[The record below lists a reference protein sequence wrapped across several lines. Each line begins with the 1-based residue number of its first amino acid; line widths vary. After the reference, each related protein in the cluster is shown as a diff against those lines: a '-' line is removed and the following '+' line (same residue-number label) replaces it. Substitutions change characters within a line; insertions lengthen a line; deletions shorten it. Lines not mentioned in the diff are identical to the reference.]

1 MRILL
6 IDQFSETG
14 GAQRGLMEAAAG
26 FRGRGWELHAAIP
39 AGPMVDM
46 LAPVCKSI
54 TPLVCGPFTPV
65 RKRLLDAVRFGIQ
78 LPRQA
83 AAIAR
88 VVERED
94 IDVLYVNG
102 PRVAPAVVWARM
114 RRPVIFH
121 AHSVV
126 TQPLASHLMGYALRA
141 PGVTLLASS
150 RFVARWLRSTR
161 PLVPD
166 ASVRVIYNGVAGFGA
181 RPAPRK
187 RYARVAVLG
196 RIAPEKGQL
205 TFARAARIA
214 IQHDPDLRFHI
225 GGAPMFAGED
235 YLDAVRATAGTAVTF
250 SGWSD
255 DVGGFLKQVDLLVV
269 PSEAVDANPRVI
281 PEAYAAGVPV
291 LAFDGG
297 GIPELIE
304 HGVTGLLVRER
315 TPESLAAAIMNAVG
329 DPQCLNAM
337 AERGYAR
344 WQARYT
350 LARFQSEVCE
360 AVEDAAIRS
369 RREPASK
376 ARASATA

>member
-6 IDQFSETG
+6 VDQFGETG
-14 GAQRGLMEAAAG
+14 GAQHALMEAAAG
-26 FRGRGWELHAAIP
+26 FAERGWELHAAIP
-39 AGPMVDM
+39 CGPVVEK
-46 LAPVCKSI
+46 LAPVCKNI

-65 RKRLLDAVRFGIQ
+65 RKSLADVVRFGIQ
-78 LPRQA
+78 LSRQA

-94 IDVLYVNG
+94 IDVLYVTG
-102 PRVAPAVVWARM
+102 PRVAPAAMWARQG
-114 RRPVIFH
+114 RPVIFH

-141 PGVTLLASS
+141 PQVTLLASS
-150 RFVARWLRSTR
+150 RFVARWLE

-181 RPAPRK
+181 RPRPRE
-187 RYARVAVLG
+187 RHTRIAVLG

-205 TFARAARIA
+205 MFARAARIA
-214 IQHDPDLRFHI
+214 GRSNPDLRFQV
-225 GGAPMFAGED
+225 GGAAMFAGED
-235 YLDAVRATAGTAVTF
+235 YLNAVRVEAGSAVTF

-255 DVGGFLKQVDLLVV
+255 DVSVFLKQVDLLVV
-269 PSEAVDANPRVI
+269 PSDAVDANPRVI

-297 GIPELIE
+297 GIPELVE
-304 HGVTGLLVRER
+304 HGVTGLLVADR
-315 TPESLAAAIMNAVG
+315 TPESLAAAILDAVRDSG
-329 DPQCLNAM
+329 GLNTM

-350 LARFQSEVCE
+350 LARFQSEVCD
-360 AVEDAAIRS
+360 AVEDAAIRR
-369 RREPASK
+369 RREPVSK
-376 ARASATA
+376 VRASATA

>member
-26 FRGRGWELHAAIP
+26 FRERGWELHAAIP
-39 AGPMVDM
+39 GGPMADM
-46 LAPVCKSI
+46 LAPMCKSI

-94 IDVLYVNG
+94 IDVLYVTG
-102 PRVAPAVVWARM
+102 PRVAPAAMWAR
-114 RRPVIFH
+114 RGRPVIFH

-150 RFVARWLRSTR
+150 RFVARWLE

-187 RYARVAVLG
+187 RYTRVAVLG

-214 IQHDPDLRFHI
+214 VQHDPDLRFHI

-235 YLDAVRATAGTAVTF
+235 YLDAVRAAAGTAVTF
-250 SGWSD
+250 TGWSD

-269 PSEAVDANPRVI
+269 PSDGVDANPRVI
-281 PEAYAAGVPV
+281 PEAYAAGVPM

-297 GIPELIE
+297 GIPELVD

-315 TPESLAAAIMNAVG
+315 TPKSLAAAILDAVG
-329 DPQCLNAM
+329 DPQRLNAM

-350 LARFQSEVCE
+350 LARFQSEVCD
-360 AVEDAAIRS
+360 AVEGAVGR
-369 RREPASK
+369 RREPISK
-376 ARASATA
+376 IRASATA

>member
-1 MRILL
+1 
-6 IDQFSETG
+6 
-14 GAQRGLMEAAAG
+14 
-26 FRGRGWELHAAIP
+26 
-39 AGPMVDM
+39 
-46 LAPVCKSI
+46 
-54 TPLVCGPFTPV
+54 
-65 RKRLLDAVRFGIQ
+65 
-78 LPRQA
+78 
-83 AAIAR
+83 
-88 VVERED
+88 
-94 IDVLYVNG
+94 
-102 PRVAPAVVWARM
+102 
-114 RRPVIFH
+114 
-121 AHSVV
+121 
-126 TQPLASHLMGYALRA
+126 
-141 PGVTLLASS
+141 
-150 RFVARWLRSTR
+150 
-161 PLVPD
+161 
-166 ASVRVIYNGVAGFGA
+166 
-181 RPAPRK
+181 
-187 RYARVAVLG
+187 
-196 RIAPEKGQL
+196 
-205 TFARAARIA
+205 
-214 IQHDPDLRFHI
+214 
-225 GGAPMFAGED
+225 MFAGED